1 MQNLPYLFATYAI
14 VWLVLF
20 GYLFVVASQM
30 RAVRRDVDQIKERLA
45 GSVPATT
52 VAEAERSP
60 PRGGSYLWPIVGAA
74 RLSGL

>member
-30 RAVRRDVDQIKERLA
+30 HAVRRDVDQIKERLA

-52 VAEAERSP
+52 VADAER
-60 PRGGSYLWPIVGAA
+60 
-74 RLSGL
+74 